1 MTTNMSNAHKF
12 ALKKYPVKVI
22 KSESSIDVNANK
34 RKMAEQIYKDAED
47 EIISRASQWLMDH
60 VNIPGEIE
68 TNEDGEPLAKSYIDH
83 AMKRIEVANEIIEDF
98 KNFMK
103 GE

>member
-1 MTTNMSNAHKF
+1 MNNAQKF
-12 ALKKYPVKVI
+12 ARKKYPVKVV
-22 KSESSIDVNANK
+22 KSEHSFDVNATK
-34 RKMAEQIYKDAED
+34 RRECEKIYQEVED
-47 EIISRASQWLMDH
+47 EIITRAAQWLMDH
-60 VNIPGEIE
+60 VNIPGEVE
-68 TNEDGEPLAKSYIDH
+68 TTEDGEPLAKSYIDH

>member
-1 MTTNMSNAHKF
+1 MNNAHKF

-22 KSESSIDVNANK
+22 KSESSIDVNAYK
-34 RKMAEQIYKDAED
+34 RKMAEKIYKDAEE
-47 EIISRASQWLMDH
+47 EIIGRAAQWLMDH
-60 VNIPGEIE
+60 IGVPGEVE
-68 TNEDGEPLAKSYIDH
+68 TTEDGEPLAKSYIEH
-83 AMKRIEVANEIIEDF
+83 AKRRIEVANEIIEDF

>member
-1 MTTNMSNAHKF
+1 MTINMSNAHKF

-22 KSESSIDVNANK
+22 KREHSIDINATK
-34 RKMAEQIYKDAED
+34 RREAEKIYQDAED

-60 VNIPGEIE
+60 VGVPGEVE
-68 TNEDGEPLAKSYIDH
+68 TTEDGEPLAMSYIEH
-83 AMKRIEVANEIIEDF
+83 AKKRIEVANEIIEDF
-98 KNFMK
+98 KNYMK

>member
-1 MTTNMSNAHKF
+1 MMTNMSNAHKF
-12 ALKKYPVKVI
+12 ALTKYPVKVI
-22 KSESSIDVNANK
+22 KTESSIDVNANK

-47 EIISRASQWLMDH
+47 EIISRAAQWLMDH
-60 VNIPGEIE
+60 VGVPGEVE
-68 TNEDGEPLAKSYIDH
+68 TTEDGEPLAESFIEH
-83 AMKRIEVANEIIEDF
+83 AKRRIEVANEIIEDF